1 MKSATPSDKRLF
13 ELAPLALRPPESG
26 TKASAMTGSAKLL
39 RIGTRGSPLAL
50 AQANLVREALAA
62 AHPDFPR
69 AEVAVIK
76 TTGDQVQDRK
86 LDEIGGKGLFTKEI
100 EEALLDGRIDL
111 AVHSMKDMPT
121 FLPEG
126 LVIGCLLKREDPRDA
141 LFSPHAGTL
150 AGLPRGAK
158 VGTSSLRRQAQV
170 LALRPD
176 LNVVTLRGN
185 VGTRLAK
192 LAAGNVDATLL
203 ALAGLIRL
211 GLAEKATAI
220 LAIEEMLPAVAQG
233 AIGVEI
239 RASDS
244 RMRELLVPLDDF
256 ATGLAVNAERACL
269 AVLDG
274 SCHTPIAA
282 LAETGSNG
290 TLRLRSLIALPDGSA
305 LRRDDRQGPARS
317 IAEAV
322 ALGRS
327 AGEALRR
334 EAGPAFAAIWS

>member
-1 MKSATPSDKRLF
+1 
-13 ELAPLALRPPESG
+13 
-26 TKASAMTGSAKLL
+26 MTGSAKSL

-50 AQANLVREALAA
+50 AQAGLVRDGLAA
-62 AHPDFPR
+62 AYPDLPR
-69 AEVAVIK
+69 AEIAVIK

-100 EEALLDGRIDL
+100 EEALLDGRIDM

-126 LVIGCLLKREDPRDA
+126 LIIACLLKRADPRDA
-141 LFSPHAGTL
+141 LFSPHATSL
-150 AGLPRGAK
+150 AGLPRDAK
-158 VGTSSLRRQAQV
+158 VGTSSLRRQAQI

-185 VGTRLAK
+185 VGTRIAK

-211 GLAEKATAI
+211 GVAEKATAI
-220 LAIEEMLPAVAQG
+220 LSTEEMLPAVAQG

-239 RASDS
+239 RAADS
-244 RMRELLVPLDDF
+244 HARELLAPLDDF
-256 ATGLAVNAERACL
+256 ATELAVNAERACL

-282 LAETGSNG
+282 LAEPSANG
-290 TLRLRSLIALPDGSA
+290 ILRLRSLLALPDGSA
-305 LRRDDRQGPARS
+305 VCRDDRQGLARS
-317 IAEAV
+317 IAESV
-322 ALGRS
+322 DLGRA

-334 EAGPAFAAIWS
+334 KAGPEFAKIWS

>member
-1 MKSATPSDKRLF
+1 
-13 ELAPLALRPPESG
+13 
-26 TKASAMTGSAKLL
+26 MTGSAKSL

-50 AQANLVREALAA
+50 AQAKLVRDALAA
-62 AHPDFPR
+62 AHPDLAP
-69 AEVAVIK
+69 AEIAVIK

-100 EEALLDGRIDL
+100 EEALLAGRIDL

-121 FLPEG
+121 VLPEG

-141 LFSPHAGTL
+141 LFSPHAKTL

-158 VGTSSLRRQAQV
+158 VGTSSLRRQAQI

-176 LNVVTLRGN
+176 LKVVTLRGN

-203 ALAGLIRL
+203 ALAGLVRL
-211 GLAEKATAI
+211 GLADKAIAI
-220 LAIEEMLPAVAQG
+220 LSTEEMLPAVAQG

-239 RASDS
+239 RATDS
-244 RMRELLVPLDDF
+244 RVRDLLAPLDDP
-256 ATGLAVNAERACL
+256 ATELAVNAERACL
-269 AVLDG
+269 SVLDG

-282 LAETGSNG
+282 LAEPDSNG

-305 LRRDDRQGPARS
+305 LRRDERKGSARS
-317 IAEAV
+317 LAEAI
-322 ALGRS
+322 ALGRA

-334 EAGPAFAAIWS
+334 DAGPAFAAIWS